1 MKLTKLLMER
11 IDEELQDAHDYAEL
25 ALEHKHTE
33 PDAARL
39 FARLSE
45 EEMTHAGLLRE
56 CAASHADGVPESAA
70 EVYEYLHKR
79 QIEKAETV
87 RRYQEMYRK

>member
-1 MKLTKLLMER
+1 MKLTKLLTER
-11 IDEELQDAHDYAEL
+11 IDDELQDAHDYAKL
-25 ALEHKHTE
+25 ALEYKHAE

-56 CAASHADGVPESAA
+56 CAASRADGVLEPAA
-70 EVYEYLHKR
+70 EVYEYLHRR
-79 QIEKAETV
+79 QIEKAEAV
-87 RRYQEMYRK
+87 RRYQELYRK

>member
-1 MKLTKLLMER
+1 MTQQARFRLPPELDELTKPEMLRLISEANLGAENER
-11 IDEELQDAHDYAEL
+11 I
-25 ALEHKHTE
+25 
-33 PDAARL
+33 
-39 FARLSE
+39 ARLSE

-56 CAASHADGVPESAA
+56 CAASRADGVPESAA
-70 EVYEYLHKR
+70 EVYEYLHRR

>member
-11 IDEELQDAHDYAEL
+11 IDEELQDAHDYAKL

-56 CAASHADGVPESAA
+56 CAASRAEGVPESAA
-70 EVYEYLHKR
+70 EVYEYLHRR